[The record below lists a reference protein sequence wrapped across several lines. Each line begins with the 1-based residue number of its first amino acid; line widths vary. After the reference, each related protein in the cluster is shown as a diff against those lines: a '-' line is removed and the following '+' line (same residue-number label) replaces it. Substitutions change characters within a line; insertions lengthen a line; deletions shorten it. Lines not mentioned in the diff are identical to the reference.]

1 MSNKNTEQPSEL
13 FLSEKTTKKEVQ
25 ACIDSDMFSYERYPS
40 AKLNEDFGILNVP
53 CKNIY
58 YDIDPITGEVIQKY
72 RAGIPLFNDYI
83 ELKLPKLYENGFIID
98 NVTDKFGMNE
108 EEKLVGELA
117 KLQTI
122 MMILE
127 DKEEYEK
134 AAIILKKIDKIN
146 KKLNDGSGKY

>member
-1 MSNKNTEQPSEL
+1 M
-13 FLSEKTTKKEVQ
+13 TKKEIQMLADLIFDRIVEKQ
-25 ACIDSDMFSYERYPS
+25 EQMD
-40 AKLNEDFGILNVP
+40 EDYHNQV
-53 CKNIY
+53 
-58 YDIDPITGEVIQKY
+58 
-72 RAGIPLFNDYI
+72 R
-83 ELKLPKLYENGFIID
+83 KLYENGFTID

>member
-1 MSNKNTEQPSEL
+1 MLADLIFDRIVEKQEQM
-13 FLSEKTTKKEVQ
+13 
-25 ACIDSDMFSYERYPS
+25 D
-40 AKLNEDFGILNVP
+40 EDYHNQV
-53 CKNIY
+53 
-58 YDIDPITGEVIQKY
+58 
-72 RAGIPLFNDYI
+72 R
-83 ELKLPKLYENGFIID
+83 KLYENGFIID

-127 DKEEYEK
+127 EKEEYEK

>member
-1 MSNKNTEQPSEL
+1 MLADLIFDRIVEKQEQM
-13 FLSEKTTKKEVQ
+13 
-25 ACIDSDMFSYERYPS
+25 D
-40 AKLNEDFGILNVP
+40 EDYHNQV
-53 CKNIY
+53 
-58 YDIDPITGEVIQKY
+58 
-72 RAGIPLFNDYI
+72 R
-83 ELKLPKLYENGFIID
+83 KLYENGFIID

-134 AAIILKKIDKIN
+134 AAIILKKINNIN